1 MLKVLY
7 VASEA
12 VPFVKTGGLAD
23 VAGSL
28 PKELKQKGVDV
39 RVVIPKY
46 SGIKEEYRNNME
58 HIYDGEINVSWRKKY
73 LGIDR
78 YDYKDVPF
86 YFIDNQEYFYRE
98 GYYGYPDDVERFT
111 FFCRAVL
118 EMLPHIDFWPD
129 VIHMN
134 DWQTGLISVY
144 LKLEHNEDVRY
155 NKIKT
160 VYTIHNLKYQ
170 GRFWKGY
177 LPDVLGLDWKYFNNG
192 DLEYFDDINFMK
204 GAIVYSDKV
213 TTVSRSYAKEI
224 QDPYYGEG
232 LEGMLQKRDADLS
245 GIINGLDYE
254 DYNPETDKYIFKN
267 FDVHNAIAIKGDNKE
282 QLQKKLGLPVNR
294 KIPMIG
300 MVTRLVEAKGLDL
313 VTRILDELLEYE
325 NVQFVILGT
334 GDRQYEDWFKGL
346 VWRYPKKVSA
356 NIFFNNELA
365 HQIYAASDL
374 FLMPSQYEPCGI
386 GQLIALRYGTVPIVR
401 ATGGLKDS
409 ELLLIGGESGGGKS
423 MLLMN
428 MSIQIWLQDNDPFKI
443 TNYKQGYNIVYFT
456 LEMPIKPCFN
466 RLAARMAEVPSKKIR
481 NATLE
486 PDEFSRLKSV
496 LNFMEDY
503 NFEFK
508 IIDIPRGSNIDSI
521 ETAYEDCLNEFEPDI
536 VAIDYLGLMEPKKKG
551 DDDWIRL
558 GYVAEE
564 MHEFARK
571 TKKTVLSAVQLNR
584 TKSKDLEDKIGLH
597 RIGRSGLIMHN
608 ANIGIQIETRPNEK
622 QYPDLNYH
630 LIKNRDG
637 ELTSGKLN
645 KDFVCGRLTDINT
658 INENDLNSMFKEVSF
673 EKLKF

>member
-160 VYTIHNLKYQ
+160 IYTIHNLKYQ

-177 LPDVLGLDWKYFNNG
+177 LPDVLGLDWKCFNNG

-401 ATGGLKDS
+401 ATGGLKDTVEAYNNYTQTGNGFS
-409 ELLLIGGESGGGKS
+409 FNNYNAHELLF
-423 MLLMN
+423 
-428 MSIQIWLQDNDPFKI
+428 SIK
-443 TNYKQGYNIVYFT
+443 
-456 LEMPIKPCFN
+456 
-466 RLAARMAEVPSKKIR
+466 R
-481 NATLE
+481 
-486 PDEFSRLKSV
+486 
-496 LNFMEDY
+496 
-503 NFEFK
+503 
-508 IIDIPRGSNIDSI
+508 
-521 ETAYEDCLNEFEPDI
+521 
-536 VAIDYLGLMEPKKKG
+536 AIDGIADDRKHIYLVENAMTA
-551 DDDWIRL
+551 DYSW
-558 GYVAEE
+558 EE
-564 MHEFARK
+564 
-571 TKKTVLSAVQLNR
+571 SA
-584 TKSKDLEDKIGLH
+584 
-597 RIGRSGLIMHN
+597 
-608 ANIGIQIETRPNEK
+608 K
-622 QYPDLNYH
+622 QY
-630 LIKNRDG
+630 K
-637 ELTSGKLN
+637 ELY
-645 KDFVCGRLTDINT
+645 
-658 INENDLNSMFKEVSF
+658 NS
-673 EKLKF
+673 LKA

>member
-1 MLKVLY
+1 
-7 VASEA
+7 
-12 VPFVKTGGLAD
+12 
-23 VAGSL
+23 
-28 PKELKQKGVDV
+28 
-39 RVVIPKY
+39 
-46 SGIKEEYRNNME
+46 ME

-232 LEGMLQKRDADLS
+232 LEGMLQKNVMQIYLVLS
-245 GIINGLDYE
+245 MVLIMKTIIQKLIS
-254 DYNPETDKYIFKN
+254 TSLKN

-346 VWRYPKKVSA
+346 VWRYPKK
-356 NIFFNNELA
+356 
-365 HQIYAASDL
+365 Y
-374 FLMPSQYEPCGI
+374 
-386 GQLIALRYGTVPIVR
+386 
-401 ATGGLKDS
+401 
-409 ELLLIGGESGGGKS
+409 LLISS
-423 MLLMN
+423 
-428 MSIQIWLQDNDPFKI
+428 
-443 TNYKQGYNIVYFT
+443 
-456 LEMPIKPCFN
+456 
-466 RLAARMAEVPSKKIR
+466 
-481 NATLE
+481 
-486 PDEFSRLKSV
+486 
-496 LNFMEDY
+496 
-503 NFEFK
+503 
-508 IIDIPRGSNIDSI
+508 
-521 ETAYEDCLNEFEPDI
+521 
-536 VAIDYLGLMEPKKKG
+536 
-551 DDDWIRL
+551 
-558 GYVAEE
+558 
-564 MHEFARK
+564 
-571 TKKTVLSAVQLNR
+571 
-584 TKSKDLEDKIGLH
+584 
-597 RIGRSGLIMHN
+597 LIMN
-608 ANIGIQIETRPNEK
+608 
-622 QYPDLNYH
+622 
-630 LIKNRDG
+630 
-637 ELTSGKLN
+637 
-645 KDFVCGRLTDINT
+645 
-658 INENDLNSMFKEVSF
+658 
-673 EKLKF
+673 

>member
-46 SGIKEEYRNNME
+46 SGIKEEYLNNME

-177 LPDVLGLDWKYFNNG
+177 LPDVLGLDWKCFNNG

-401 ATGGLKDS
+401 ATGGLKDTVEAYNNYTQTGNGFS
-409 ELLLIGGESGGGKS
+409 FNNYNAHELLF
-423 MLLMN
+423 
-428 MSIQIWLQDNDPFKI
+428 SIK
-443 TNYKQGYNIVYFT
+443 
-456 LEMPIKPCFN
+456 
-466 RLAARMAEVPSKKIR
+466 R
-481 NATLE
+481 
-486 PDEFSRLKSV
+486 
-496 LNFMEDY
+496 
-503 NFEFK
+503 
-508 IIDIPRGSNIDSI
+508 
-521 ETAYEDCLNEFEPDI
+521 
-536 VAIDYLGLMEPKKKG
+536 AIDGIA
-551 DDDWIRL
+551 DDRKHIHLVENAMTADYSW
-558 GYVAEE
+558 EE
-564 MHEFARK
+564 
-571 TKKTVLSAVQLNR
+571 SA
-584 TKSKDLEDKIGLH
+584 
-597 RIGRSGLIMHN
+597 
-608 ANIGIQIETRPNEK
+608 K
-622 QYPDLNYH
+622 QY
-630 LIKNRDG
+630 K
-637 ELTSGKLN
+637 ELY
-645 KDFVCGRLTDINT
+645 
-658 INENDLNSMFKEVSF
+658 NS
-673 EKLKF
+673 LKA

>member
-39 RVVIPKY
+39 RVVMPKY

-58 HIYDGEINVSWRKKY
+58 HIYDGEINVAWRKKY
-73 LGIDR
+73 LGIDK

-86 YFIDNQEYFYRE
+86 YFVDNQEYFYRE

-118 EMLPHIDFWPD
+118 AMLPHIDFWPD

-144 LKLEHNEDVRY
+144 LKLEHNEDSRY

-160 VYTIHNLKYQ
+160 IYTIHNLKYQ

-224 QDPYYGEG
+224 QDPYFGEG

-254 DYNPETDKYIFKN
+254 DYNPQTDKYIAKN
-267 FDVHNAIAIKGDNKE
+267 FDVQNAIAAKGDNKE
-282 QLQKKLGLPVNR
+282 MLQKKLGLPVNR
-294 KIPMIG
+294 NIPMIG

-325 NVQFVILGT
+325 NVQFVLLGT

-386 GQLIALRYGTVPIVR
+386 GQLIALRYGSVPIVR
-401 ATGGLKDS
+401 ATGGLKDTVEAYNNYTQTGNGFS
-409 ELLLIGGESGGGKS
+409 FNNYNAHELLF
-423 MLLMN
+423 
-428 MSIQIWLQDNDPFKI
+428 SIK
-443 TNYKQGYNIVYFT
+443 
-456 LEMPIKPCFN
+456 
-466 RLAARMAEVPSKKIR
+466 RA
-481 NATLE
+481 
-486 PDEFSRLKSV
+486 
-496 LNFMEDY
+496 
-503 NFEFK
+503 
-508 IIDIPRGSNIDSI
+508 IDSI
-521 ETAYEDCLNEFEPDI
+521 SDLSKRLNLVENGMTA
-536 VAIDYLGLMEPKKKG
+536 DYS
-551 DDDWIRL
+551 W
-558 GYVAEE
+558 EE
-564 MHEFARK
+564 
-571 TKKTVLSAVQLNR
+571 SAKQY
-584 TKSKDLEDKIGLH
+584 KDLYA
-597 RIGRSGLIMHN
+597 S
-608 ANIGIQIETRPNEK
+608 
-622 QYPDLNYH
+622 
-630 LIKNRDG
+630 
-637 ELTSGKLN
+637 
-645 KDFVCGRLTDINT
+645 
-658 INENDLNSMFKEVSF
+658 
-673 EKLKF
+673 LKA

>member
-1 MLKVLY
+1 MGYIYNHRGRGRVIVLKVLY

-46 SGIKEEYRNNME
+46 SGIKEEYLNNME

-401 ATGGLKDS
+401 ATGGLKDTVEAYNNYTQTGNGFS
-409 ELLLIGGESGGGKS
+409 FNNYNAHELLF
-423 MLLMN
+423 
-428 MSIQIWLQDNDPFKI
+428 SIK
-443 TNYKQGYNIVYFT
+443 
-456 LEMPIKPCFN
+456 
-466 RLAARMAEVPSKKIR
+466 R
-481 NATLE
+481 
-486 PDEFSRLKSV
+486 
-496 LNFMEDY
+496 
-503 NFEFK
+503 
-508 IIDIPRGSNIDSI
+508 
-521 ETAYEDCLNEFEPDI
+521 
-536 VAIDYLGLMEPKKKG
+536 AIDGIA
-551 DDDWIRL
+551 DDRKHIHLVENAMTADYSW
-558 GYVAEE
+558 EE
-564 MHEFARK
+564 
-571 TKKTVLSAVQLNR
+571 SA
-584 TKSKDLEDKIGLH
+584 
-597 RIGRSGLIMHN
+597 
-608 ANIGIQIETRPNEK
+608 K
-622 QYPDLNYH
+622 QY
-630 LIKNRDG
+630 K
-637 ELTSGKLN
+637 ELY
-645 KDFVCGRLTDINT
+645 
-658 INENDLNSMFKEVSF
+658 NS
-673 EKLKF
+673 LKA

>member
-1 MLKVLY
+1 
-7 VASEA
+7 
-12 VPFVKTGGLAD
+12 
-23 VAGSL
+23 
-28 PKELKQKGVDV
+28 
-39 RVVIPKY
+39 
-46 SGIKEEYRNNME
+46 
-58 HIYDGEINVSWRKKY
+58 
-73 LGIDR
+73 
-78 YDYKDVPF
+78 
-86 YFIDNQEYFYRE
+86 
-98 GYYGYPDDVERFT
+98 
-111 FFCRAVL
+111 
-118 EMLPHIDFWPD
+118 MLPHIDFWPD

-267 FDVHNAIAIKGDNKE
+267 FDVHNAISIKGDNKE

-401 ATGGLKDS
+401 ATGGLKDTVEAYNNYTQTGNGFS
-409 ELLLIGGESGGGKS
+409 FNNYNAHELLF
-423 MLLMN
+423 
-428 MSIQIWLQDNDPFKI
+428 SIK
-443 TNYKQGYNIVYFT
+443 
-456 LEMPIKPCFN
+456 
-466 RLAARMAEVPSKKIR
+466 R
-481 NATLE
+481 
-486 PDEFSRLKSV
+486 
-496 LNFMEDY
+496 
-503 NFEFK
+503 
-508 IIDIPRGSNIDSI
+508 
-521 ETAYEDCLNEFEPDI
+521 
-536 VAIDYLGLMEPKKKG
+536 AIDGIA
-551 DDDWIRL
+551 DDRKHIHLVENAMTADYSW
-558 GYVAEE
+558 EE
-564 MHEFARK
+564 
-571 TKKTVLSAVQLNR
+571 SA
-584 TKSKDLEDKIGLH
+584 
-597 RIGRSGLIMHN
+597 
-608 ANIGIQIETRPNEK
+608 K
-622 QYPDLNYH
+622 QY
-630 LIKNRDG
+630 K
-637 ELTSGKLN
+637 ELY
-645 KDFVCGRLTDINT
+645 
-658 INENDLNSMFKEVSF
+658 NS
-673 EKLKF
+673 LKA

>member
-39 RVVIPKY
+39 RVVMPKY

-58 HIYDGEINVSWRKKY
+58 HIYDGEINVAWRKKY
-73 LGIDR
+73 LGIDK

-86 YFIDNQEYFYRE
+86 YFVDNQEYFYRE

-118 EMLPHIDFWPD
+118 AMLPHIDFWPD

-144 LKLEHNEDVRY
+144 LKLEHNEDARY

-160 VYTIHNLKYQ
+160 IYTIHNLKYQ

-224 QDPYYGEG
+224 QDPYFGEG

-254 DYNPETDKYIFKN
+254 DYNPQTDKYIAKN
-267 FDVHNAIAIKGDNKE
+267 FDVQNAIAAKGDNKE
-282 QLQKKLGLPVNR
+282 MLQKKLGLPVNR
-294 KIPMIG
+294 NIPMIG

-325 NVQFVILGT
+325 NVQFVLLGT

-386 GQLIALRYGTVPIVR
+386 GQLIALRYGSVPIVR
-401 ATGGLKDS
+401 ATGGLKDTVEAYNNYTQTGNGFS
-409 ELLLIGGESGGGKS
+409 FNNYNAHELLF
-423 MLLMN
+423 
-428 MSIQIWLQDNDPFKI
+428 SIK
-443 TNYKQGYNIVYFT
+443 
-456 LEMPIKPCFN
+456 
-466 RLAARMAEVPSKKIR
+466 RA
-481 NATLE
+481 
-486 PDEFSRLKSV
+486 
-496 LNFMEDY
+496 
-503 NFEFK
+503 
-508 IIDIPRGSNIDSI
+508 IDSI
-521 ETAYEDCLNEFEPDI
+521 SDLSKRLNLVENGMTA
-536 VAIDYLGLMEPKKKG
+536 DYS
-551 DDDWIRL
+551 W
-558 GYVAEE
+558 EE
-564 MHEFARK
+564 
-571 TKKTVLSAVQLNR
+571 SAKQY
-584 TKSKDLEDKIGLH
+584 KDLYA
-597 RIGRSGLIMHN
+597 S
-608 ANIGIQIETRPNEK
+608 
-622 QYPDLNYH
+622 
-630 LIKNRDG
+630 
-637 ELTSGKLN
+637 
-645 KDFVCGRLTDINT
+645 
-658 INENDLNSMFKEVSF
+658 
-673 EKLKF
+673 LKA

>member
-267 FDVHNAIAIKGDNKE
+267 FDVHNAFAIKGDNKE

-401 ATGGLKDS
+401 ATGGLKDTVEAYNNYTQTGNGFS
-409 ELLLIGGESGGGKS
+409 FNNYNAHELLF
-423 MLLMN
+423 
-428 MSIQIWLQDNDPFKI
+428 SIK
-443 TNYKQGYNIVYFT
+443 
-456 LEMPIKPCFN
+456 
-466 RLAARMAEVPSKKIR
+466 R
-481 NATLE
+481 
-486 PDEFSRLKSV
+486 
-496 LNFMEDY
+496 
-503 NFEFK
+503 
-508 IIDIPRGSNIDSI
+508 
-521 ETAYEDCLNEFEPDI
+521 
-536 VAIDYLGLMEPKKKG
+536 AIDGIA
-551 DDDWIRL
+551 DD
-558 GYVAEE
+558 
-564 MHEFARK
+564 
-571 TKKTVLSAVQLNR
+571 LS
-584 TKSKDLEDKIGLH
+584 
-597 RIGRSGLIMHN
+597 LIH
-608 ANIGIQIETRPNEK
+608 I
-622 QYPDLNYH
+622 
-630 LIKNRDG
+630 
-637 ELTSGKLN
+637 
-645 KDFVCGRLTDINT
+645 
-658 INENDLNSMFKEVSF
+658 
-673 EKLKF
+673 

>member
-1 MLKVLY
+1 MM
-7 VASEA
+7 
-12 VPFVKTGGLAD
+12 VK
-23 VAGSL
+23 S
-28 PKELKQKGVDV
+28 
-39 RVVIPKY
+39 
-46 SGIKEEYRNNME
+46 M
-58 HIYDGEINVSWRKKY
+58 VSWRKKY

-177 LPDVLGLDWKYFNNG
+177 LPDVLGLDWKCFNNG

-401 ATGGLKDS
+401 ATGGLKDTVEAYNNYTQTGNGFS
-409 ELLLIGGESGGGKS
+409 FNNYNAHELLF
-423 MLLMN
+423 
-428 MSIQIWLQDNDPFKI
+428 SIK
-443 TNYKQGYNIVYFT
+443 
-456 LEMPIKPCFN
+456 
-466 RLAARMAEVPSKKIR
+466 R
-481 NATLE
+481 
-486 PDEFSRLKSV
+486 
-496 LNFMEDY
+496 
-503 NFEFK
+503 
-508 IIDIPRGSNIDSI
+508 
-521 ETAYEDCLNEFEPDI
+521 
-536 VAIDYLGLMEPKKKG
+536 AIDGIA
-551 DDDWIRL
+551 DDRKHIHLVENAMTADYSW
-558 GYVAEE
+558 EE
-564 MHEFARK
+564 
-571 TKKTVLSAVQLNR
+571 SA
-584 TKSKDLEDKIGLH
+584 
-597 RIGRSGLIMHN
+597 
-608 ANIGIQIETRPNEK
+608 K
-622 QYPDLNYH
+622 QY
-630 LIKNRDG
+630 K
-637 ELTSGKLN
+637 ELY
-645 KDFVCGRLTDINT
+645 
-658 INENDLNSMFKEVSF
+658 NS
-673 EKLKF
+673 LKA

>member
-170 GRFWKGY
+170 GCFWKGY
-177 LPDVLGLDWKYFNNG
+177 LPDVLGLDWKCFNNG

-282 QLQKKLGLPVNR
+282 QLQKKLGLPVNC

-401 ATGGLKDS
+401 ATGGLKDTVEAYNNYTQTGNGFS
-409 ELLLIGGESGGGKS
+409 FNNYNAHELLF
-423 MLLMN
+423 
-428 MSIQIWLQDNDPFKI
+428 SIK
-443 TNYKQGYNIVYFT
+443 
-456 LEMPIKPCFN
+456 
-466 RLAARMAEVPSKKIR
+466 R
-481 NATLE
+481 
-486 PDEFSRLKSV
+486 
-496 LNFMEDY
+496 
-503 NFEFK
+503 
-508 IIDIPRGSNIDSI
+508 
-521 ETAYEDCLNEFEPDI
+521 
-536 VAIDYLGLMEPKKKG
+536 AIDGIA
-551 DDDWIRL
+551 DDRKHIHLVENAMTADYSW
-558 GYVAEE
+558 EE
-564 MHEFARK
+564 
-571 TKKTVLSAVQLNR
+571 SA
-584 TKSKDLEDKIGLH
+584 
-597 RIGRSGLIMHN
+597 
-608 ANIGIQIETRPNEK
+608 K
-622 QYPDLNYH
+622 QY
-630 LIKNRDG
+630 K
-637 ELTSGKLN
+637 ELY
-645 KDFVCGRLTDINT
+645 
-658 INENDLNSMFKEVSF
+658 NS
-673 EKLKF
+673 LKA

>member
-177 LPDVLGLDWKYFNNG
+177 LPDVLGLDWKCFNNG

-401 ATGGLKDS
+401 ATGGLKDTVEAYNNYTQTGNGFS
-409 ELLLIGGESGGGKS
+409 FNNYNAHELLF
-423 MLLMN
+423 
-428 MSIQIWLQDNDPFKI
+428 SIK
-443 TNYKQGYNIVYFT
+443 
-456 LEMPIKPCFN
+456 
-466 RLAARMAEVPSKKIR
+466 R
-481 NATLE
+481 
-486 PDEFSRLKSV
+486 
-496 LNFMEDY
+496 
-503 NFEFK
+503 
-508 IIDIPRGSNIDSI
+508 
-521 ETAYEDCLNEFEPDI
+521 
-536 VAIDYLGLMEPKKKG
+536 AIDGIADDRKHIHLLYLEYFRQNNHK
-551 DDDWIRL
+551 
-558 GYVAEE
+558 
-564 MHEFARK
+564 
-571 TKKTVLSAVQLNR
+571 
-584 TKSKDLEDKIGLH
+584 
-597 RIGRSGLIMHN
+597 
-608 ANIGIQIETRPNEK
+608 
-622 QYPDLNYH
+622 
-630 LIKNRDG
+630 
-637 ELTSGKLN
+637 
-645 KDFVCGRLTDINT
+645 
-658 INENDLNSMFKEVSF
+658 
-673 EKLKF
+673 

>member
-401 ATGGLKDS
+401 ATGGLKDTVEAYNNYTQTGNGFS
-409 ELLLIGGESGGGKS
+409 FNNYNAHELL
-423 MLLMN
+423 
-428 MSIQIWLQDNDPFKI
+428 F
-443 TNYKQGYNIVYFT
+443 F
-456 LEMPIKPCFN
+456 IK
-466 RLAARMAEVPSKKIR
+466 R
-481 NATLE
+481 
-486 PDEFSRLKSV
+486 
-496 LNFMEDY
+496 
-503 NFEFK
+503 
-508 IIDIPRGSNIDSI
+508 
-521 ETAYEDCLNEFEPDI
+521 
-536 VAIDYLGLMEPKKKG
+536 AIDGIA
-551 DDDWIRL
+551 DDRKHIHLVENAMTADYSW
-558 GYVAEE
+558 EE
-564 MHEFARK
+564 
-571 TKKTVLSAVQLNR
+571 SA
-584 TKSKDLEDKIGLH
+584 
-597 RIGRSGLIMHN
+597 
-608 ANIGIQIETRPNEK
+608 K
-622 QYPDLNYH
+622 QY
-630 LIKNRDG
+630 K
-637 ELTSGKLN
+637 ELY
-645 KDFVCGRLTDINT
+645 
-658 INENDLNSMFKEVSF
+658 NS
-673 EKLKF
+673 LKA

>member
-267 FDVHNAIAIKGDNKE
+267 FDVHNAISIKGDNKE

-334 GDRQYEDWFKGL
+334 GGRQYEDWFKGL

-401 ATGGLKDS
+401 ATGGLKDTV
-409 ELLLIGGESGGGKS
+409 EAY
-423 MLLMN
+423 N
-428 MSIQIWLQDNDPFKI
+428 NYPQD
-443 TNYKQGYNIVYFT
+443 
-456 LEMPIKPCFN
+456 L
-466 RLAARMAEVPSKKIR
+466 
-481 NATLE
+481 
-486 PDEFSRLKSV
+486 
-496 LNFMEDY
+496 
-503 NFEFK
+503 
-508 IIDIPRGSNIDSI
+508 
-521 ETAYEDCLNEFEPDI
+521 
-536 VAIDYLGLMEPKKKG
+536 
-551 DDDWIRL
+551 
-558 GYVAEE
+558 
-564 MHEFARK
+564 
-571 TKKTVLSAVQLNR
+571 
-584 TKSKDLEDKIGLH
+584 
-597 RIGRSGLIMHN
+597 
-608 ANIGIQIETRPNEK
+608 
-622 QYPDLNYH
+622 
-630 LIKNRDG
+630 
-637 ELTSGKLN
+637 
-645 KDFVCGRLTDINT
+645 
-658 INENDLNSMFKEVSF
+658 
-673 EKLKF
+673 

>member
-129 VIHMN
+129 IIHMN

-232 LEGMLQKRDADLS
+232 LEGMLQK
-245 GIINGLDYE
+245 
-254 DYNPETDKYIFKN
+254 T
-267 FDVHNAIAIKGDNKE
+267 
-282 QLQKKLGLPVNR
+282 
-294 KIPMIG
+294 
-300 MVTRLVEAKGLDL
+300 
-313 VTRILDELLEYE
+313 
-325 NVQFVILGT
+325 
-334 GDRQYEDWFKGL
+334 
-346 VWRYPKKVSA
+346 
-356 NIFFNNELA
+356 
-365 HQIYAASDL
+365 
-374 FLMPSQYEPCGI
+374 
-386 GQLIALRYGTVPIVR
+386 
-401 ATGGLKDS
+401 
-409 ELLLIGGESGGGKS
+409 
-423 MLLMN
+423 
-428 MSIQIWLQDNDPFKI
+428 
-443 TNYKQGYNIVYFT
+443 
-456 LEMPIKPCFN
+456 
-466 RLAARMAEVPSKKIR
+466 
-481 NATLE
+481 
-486 PDEFSRLKSV
+486 
-496 LNFMEDY
+496 
-503 NFEFK
+503 
-508 IIDIPRGSNIDSI
+508 
-521 ETAYEDCLNEFEPDI
+521 
-536 VAIDYLGLMEPKKKG
+536 
-551 DDDWIRL
+551 
-558 GYVAEE
+558 
-564 MHEFARK
+564 
-571 TKKTVLSAVQLNR
+571 
-584 TKSKDLEDKIGLH
+584 
-597 RIGRSGLIMHN
+597 
-608 ANIGIQIETRPNEK
+608 
-622 QYPDLNYH
+622 
-630 LIKNRDG
+630 
-637 ELTSGKLN
+637 
-645 KDFVCGRLTDINT
+645 
-658 INENDLNSMFKEVSF
+658 
-673 EKLKF
+673 

>member
-267 FDVHNAIAIKGDNKE
+267 FDVHNAISIKGDNKE

-313 VTRILDELLEYE
+313 VTRILDELFEYE

-401 ATGGLKDS
+401 ATGGLKDT
-409 ELLLIGGESGGGKS
+409 
-423 MLLMN
+423 
-428 MSIQIWLQDNDPFKI
+428 D
-443 TNYKQGYNIVYFT
+443 
-456 LEMPIKPCFN
+456 
-466 RLAARMAEVPSKKIR
+466 R
-481 NATLE
+481 
-486 PDEFSRLKSV
+486 KSV
-496 LNFMEDY
+496 
-503 NFEFK
+503 
-508 IIDIPRGSNIDSI
+508 
-521 ETAYEDCLNEFEPDI
+521 
-536 VAIDYLGLMEPKKKG
+536 V
-551 DDDWIRL
+551 
-558 GYVAEE
+558 
-564 MHEFARK
+564 
-571 TKKTVLSAVQLNR
+571 
-584 TKSKDLEDKIGLH
+584 
-597 RIGRSGLIMHN
+597 
-608 ANIGIQIETRPNEK
+608 
-622 QYPDLNYH
+622 
-630 LIKNRDG
+630 
-637 ELTSGKLN
+637 
-645 KDFVCGRLTDINT
+645 
-658 INENDLNSMFKEVSF
+658 
-673 EKLKF
+673 

>member
-177 LPDVLGLDWKYFNNG
+177 LPDVLGLDWKCFNNG

-374 FLMPSQYEPCGI
+374 FLMPFQYEPCGI

-401 ATGGLKDS
+401 ATGGLKDTVEAYNNYTQTGNGFS
-409 ELLLIGGESGGGKS
+409 FNNYNAHELLF
-423 MLLMN
+423 
-428 MSIQIWLQDNDPFKI
+428 SIK
-443 TNYKQGYNIVYFT
+443 
-456 LEMPIKPCFN
+456 
-466 RLAARMAEVPSKKIR
+466 R
-481 NATLE
+481 
-486 PDEFSRLKSV
+486 
-496 LNFMEDY
+496 
-503 NFEFK
+503 
-508 IIDIPRGSNIDSI
+508 
-521 ETAYEDCLNEFEPDI
+521 
-536 VAIDYLGLMEPKKKG
+536 AIDGIA
-551 DDDWIRL
+551 DDRKHIHLVENAMTADYSW
-558 GYVAEE
+558 EE
-564 MHEFARK
+564 
-571 TKKTVLSAVQLNR
+571 SA
-584 TKSKDLEDKIGLH
+584 
-597 RIGRSGLIMHN
+597 
-608 ANIGIQIETRPNEK
+608 K
-622 QYPDLNYH
+622 QY
-630 LIKNRDG
+630 K
-637 ELTSGKLN
+637 ELY
-645 KDFVCGRLTDINT
+645 
-658 INENDLNSMFKEVSF
+658 NS
-673 EKLKF
+673 LKA

>member
-58 HIYDGEINVSWRKKY
+58 HIYDGEINVSWHKKY

-401 ATGGLKDS
+401 ATGGLKDTVEAYNNYTQTGNGFS
-409 ELLLIGGESGGGKS
+409 FNNYNAHELLF
-423 MLLMN
+423 
-428 MSIQIWLQDNDPFKI
+428 SIK
-443 TNYKQGYNIVYFT
+443 
-456 LEMPIKPCFN
+456 
-466 RLAARMAEVPSKKIR
+466 R
-481 NATLE
+481 
-486 PDEFSRLKSV
+486 
-496 LNFMEDY
+496 
-503 NFEFK
+503 
-508 IIDIPRGSNIDSI
+508 
-521 ETAYEDCLNEFEPDI
+521 
-536 VAIDYLGLMEPKKKG
+536 AIDGIA
-551 DDDWIRL
+551 DDRKHIHLVENAMTADYSW
-558 GYVAEE
+558 EE
-564 MHEFARK
+564 
-571 TKKTVLSAVQLNR
+571 SA
-584 TKSKDLEDKIGLH
+584 
-597 RIGRSGLIMHN
+597 
-608 ANIGIQIETRPNEK
+608 K
-622 QYPDLNYH
+622 QY
-630 LIKNRDG
+630 K
-637 ELTSGKLN
+637 ELY
-645 KDFVCGRLTDINT
+645 
-658 INENDLNSMFKEVSF
+658 NS
-673 EKLKF
+673 LKA

>member
-177 LPDVLGLDWKYFNNG
+177 LPDVLGLDWKCFNNG

-401 ATGGLKDS
+401 ATGGLKDTVEAYNNYTQTGNGFS
-409 ELLLIGGESGGGKS
+409 FNNYNAHELLF
-423 MLLMN
+423 
-428 MSIQIWLQDNDPFKI
+428 SIK
-443 TNYKQGYNIVYFT
+443 
-456 LEMPIKPCFN
+456 
-466 RLAARMAEVPSKKIR
+466 R
-481 NATLE
+481 
-486 PDEFSRLKSV
+486 
-496 LNFMEDY
+496 
-503 NFEFK
+503 
-508 IIDIPRGSNIDSI
+508 
-521 ETAYEDCLNEFEPDI
+521 
-536 VAIDYLGLMEPKKKG
+536 AIDG
-551 DDDWIRL
+551 I
-558 GYVAEE
+558 A
-564 MHEFARK
+564 
-571 TKKTVLSAVQLNR
+571 AVSY
-584 TKSKDLEDKIGLH
+584 T
-597 RIGRSGLIMHN
+597 
-608 ANIGIQIETRPNEK
+608 
-622 QYPDLNYH
+622 H
-630 LIKNRDG
+630 LT
-637 ELTSGKLN
+637 LPTTSR
-645 KDFVCGRLTDINT
+645 V
-658 INENDLNSMFKEVSF
+658 
-673 EKLKF
+673 

>member
-177 LPDVLGLDWKYFNNG
+177 LPDVLGLDGKCFNNG

-401 ATGGLKDS
+401 ATGGLKDTVEAYNNYTQTGNGFS
-409 ELLLIGGESGGGKS
+409 FNNYNAHELLF
-423 MLLMN
+423 
-428 MSIQIWLQDNDPFKI
+428 SIK
-443 TNYKQGYNIVYFT
+443 
-456 LEMPIKPCFN
+456 
-466 RLAARMAEVPSKKIR
+466 R
-481 NATLE
+481 
-486 PDEFSRLKSV
+486 
-496 LNFMEDY
+496 
-503 NFEFK
+503 
-508 IIDIPRGSNIDSI
+508 
-521 ETAYEDCLNEFEPDI
+521 
-536 VAIDYLGLMEPKKKG
+536 AIDGIA
-551 DDDWIRL
+551 DDRKHIHLVENAMTADYSW
-558 GYVAEE
+558 EE
-564 MHEFARK
+564 
-571 TKKTVLSAVQLNR
+571 SA
-584 TKSKDLEDKIGLH
+584 
-597 RIGRSGLIMHN
+597 
-608 ANIGIQIETRPNEK
+608 K
-622 QYPDLNYH
+622 QY
-630 LIKNRDG
+630 K
-637 ELTSGKLN
+637 ELY
-645 KDFVCGRLTDINT
+645 
-658 INENDLNSMFKEVSF
+658 NS
-673 EKLKF
+673 LKA

>member
-46 SGIKEEYRNNME
+46 SGIKEEYCNNME

-267 FDVHNAIAIKGDNKE
+267 FDVHNAISIKGDNKE

-401 ATGGLKDS
+401 ATGGLKDTVEAYNNYTQTGNGFS
-409 ELLLIGGESGGGKS
+409 FNNYNAHELLF
-423 MLLMN
+423 
-428 MSIQIWLQDNDPFKI
+428 SIK
-443 TNYKQGYNIVYFT
+443 
-456 LEMPIKPCFN
+456 
-466 RLAARMAEVPSKKIR
+466 R
-481 NATLE
+481 
-486 PDEFSRLKSV
+486 
-496 LNFMEDY
+496 
-503 NFEFK
+503 
-508 IIDIPRGSNIDSI
+508 
-521 ETAYEDCLNEFEPDI
+521 
-536 VAIDYLGLMEPKKKG
+536 AIDGIA
-551 DDDWIRL
+551 DDRKHIHLVENAMTADYSW
-558 GYVAEE
+558 EE
-564 MHEFARK
+564 
-571 TKKTVLSAVQLNR
+571 SA
-584 TKSKDLEDKIGLH
+584 
-597 RIGRSGLIMHN
+597 
-608 ANIGIQIETRPNEK
+608 K
-622 QYPDLNYH
+622 QY
-630 LIKNRDG
+630 K
-637 ELTSGKLN
+637 ELY
-645 KDFVCGRLTDINT
+645 
-658 INENDLNSMFKEVSF
+658 NS
-673 EKLKF
+673 LKA

>member
-177 LPDVLGLDWKYFNNG
+177 LPDVLGLDWKCFNNG

-401 ATGGLKDS
+401 ATGGLKDTVEAYNNYTKTGNGFS
-409 ELLLIGGESGGGKS
+409 FNNYNAHELLF
-423 MLLMN
+423 
-428 MSIQIWLQDNDPFKI
+428 SIK
-443 TNYKQGYNIVYFT
+443 
-456 LEMPIKPCFN
+456 
-466 RLAARMAEVPSKKIR
+466 R
-481 NATLE
+481 
-486 PDEFSRLKSV
+486 
-496 LNFMEDY
+496 
-503 NFEFK
+503 
-508 IIDIPRGSNIDSI
+508 
-521 ETAYEDCLNEFEPDI
+521 
-536 VAIDYLGLMEPKKKG
+536 AIDGIA
-551 DDDWIRL
+551 DDRKHIHLVENAMTADYSW
-558 GYVAEE
+558 EE
-564 MHEFARK
+564 
-571 TKKTVLSAVQLNR
+571 SA
-584 TKSKDLEDKIGLH
+584 
-597 RIGRSGLIMHN
+597 
-608 ANIGIQIETRPNEK
+608 K
-622 QYPDLNYH
+622 QY
-630 LIKNRDG
+630 K
-637 ELTSGKLN
+637 ELY
-645 KDFVCGRLTDINT
+645 
-658 INENDLNSMFKEVSF
+658 NS
-673 EKLKF
+673 LKV

>member
-374 FLMPSQYEPCGI
+374 FLMPSLFEPCGI
-386 GQLIALRYGTVPIVR
+386 SQLCSMRYGTLPLVR
-401 ATGGLKDS
+401 ETGGLKDTVDAYNEYEKS
-409 ELLLIGGESGGGKS
+409 GNGFSFENYDSNELIHTLYYACDVYYNRKEDWE
-423 MLLMN
+423 ML
-428 MSIQIWLQDNDPFKI
+428 Q
-443 TNYKQGYNIVYFT
+443 
-456 LEMPIKPCFN
+456 
-466 RLAARMAEVPSKKIR
+466 R
-481 NATLE
+481 NALNTDVSWQQSAKTYSLLY
-486 PDEFSRLKSV
+486 DELV
-496 LNFMEDY
+496 D
-503 NFEFK
+503 
-508 IIDIPRGSNIDSI
+508 
-521 ETAYEDCLNEFEPDI
+521 
-536 VAIDYLGLMEPKKKG
+536 
-551 DDDWIRL
+551 
-558 GYVAEE
+558 
-564 MHEFARK
+564 
-571 TKKTVLSAVQLNR
+571 
-584 TKSKDLEDKIGLH
+584 
-597 RIGRSGLIMHN
+597 
-608 ANIGIQIETRPNEK
+608 
-622 QYPDLNYH
+622 
-630 LIKNRDG
+630 
-637 ELTSGKLN
+637 
-645 KDFVCGRLTDINT
+645 
-658 INENDLNSMFKEVSF
+658 
-673 EKLKF
+673 

>member
-401 ATGGLKDS
+401 ATGGLKDTVEAYNNYTQTGNGFS
-409 ELLLIGGESGGGKS
+409 FNNYNAHELLF
-423 MLLMN
+423 
-428 MSIQIWLQDNDPFKI
+428 SIK
-443 TNYKQGYNIVYFT
+443 
-456 LEMPIKPCFN
+456 
-466 RLAARMAEVPSKKIR
+466 R
-481 NATLE
+481 
-486 PDEFSRLKSV
+486 
-496 LNFMEDY
+496 
-503 NFEFK
+503 
-508 IIDIPRGSNIDSI
+508 
-521 ETAYEDCLNEFEPDI
+521 
-536 VAIDYLGLMEPKKKG
+536 AIDGIA
-551 DDDWIRL
+551 DDRKYIHLVENAMTADYSW
-558 GYVAEE
+558 EE
-564 MHEFARK
+564 
-571 TKKTVLSAVQLNR
+571 SA
-584 TKSKDLEDKIGLH
+584 
-597 RIGRSGLIMHN
+597 
-608 ANIGIQIETRPNEK
+608 K
-622 QYPDLNYH
+622 QY
-630 LIKNRDG
+630 K
-637 ELTSGKLN
+637 ELY
-645 KDFVCGRLTDINT
+645 
-658 INENDLNSMFKEVSF
+658 NS
-673 EKLKF
+673 LKA